1 MQLPERLPKSRDI
14 DSMPNKER
22 NLKALSQILSD
33 RYGIG
38 ITVMEERIKKAI
50 AEILSRRYGVAVEV
64 YEE

>member
-14 DSMPNKER
+14 ESMPNKER

-38 ITVMEERIKKAI
+38 ITVIITRAERK
-50 AEILSRRYGVAVEV
+50 RQ
-64 YEE
+64 